1 MRKALLRL
9 DILTKLAQI
18 NDWQKSNDIEFDDI
32 DQFSRSPG
40 SYNYEKVWSALY
52 SEPIVIIIGRT
63 NKIIGFW

>member
-18 NDWQKSNDIEFDDI
+18 HHWEKSNDIEFGDL

-40 SYNYEKVWSALY
+40 SYNYENALSALH
-52 SEPIVIIIGRT
+52 SEPIVNIIGRT
-63 NKIIGFW
+63 YKIIGFS